1 MLLMNG
7 TIYLKKEIIKKSHFV
22 VRQEDALRLPNN
34 LETEVLK
41 AFFPEL
47 FKNEKE
53 IDENFWLIFATEAN
67 IKMYNCNSKEVETYP
82 NAEDV
87 DSNFISLEEF
97 IEKSTYVGRTLL
109 IPAGTEVIKNG
120 KNIFYTED
128 KAQYIILYCLEE
140 RLIVRDL
147 NSGKYEIVASTNPE
161 FKKYTVKKEVNPEY
175 ADKKE
180 VYQDIVS
187 QIYHNEKEYN
197 QGLER

>member
-1 MLLMNG
+1 MMIMNG
-7 TIYLKKEIIKKSHFV
+7 TVYLKKEIIRKPYFLV
-22 VRQEDALRLPNN
+22 NEDGNNRLPSDF
-34 LETEVLK
+34 ETEILK
-41 AFFPEL
+41 AILPEL
-47 FKNEKE
+47 FKEEKE
-53 IDENFWLIFATEAN
+53 IDENFWLAFATASN
-67 IKMYNCNSKEVETYP
+67 IIMYNCNTKEYATY
-82 NAEDV
+82 
-87 DSNFISLEEF
+87 SNIEEIDLRFISLEKF
-97 IEKSTYVGRTLL
+97 LEKSTYVGRTLL

-147 NSGKYEIVASTNPE
+147 NSGKYEIVASTNSE
-161 FKKYTVKKEVNPEY
+161 FKKYIVKKEVNPEY